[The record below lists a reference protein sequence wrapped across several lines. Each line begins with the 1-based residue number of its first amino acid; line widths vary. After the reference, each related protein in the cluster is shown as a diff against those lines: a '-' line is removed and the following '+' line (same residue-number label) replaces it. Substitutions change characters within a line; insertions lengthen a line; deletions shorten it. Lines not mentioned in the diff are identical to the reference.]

1 MPEDSPI
8 RLLQEA
14 SLQSLAEIRDE
25 VQSLFARYGSKPH
38 QATQTLKNL
47 FWYLSARSQAVSF
60 LVSYGYSW
68 DAEIIL
74 RSFYETAAKILF
86 ICFADENEKPT
97 LIDEFWNGFG
107 PINDRR
113 TARKATFAEQ
123 IFEKGTISSSI
134 LAMLQDG
141 RIFDLEI
148 KGSKS
153 KRKRLEQKWSFSEI
167 IEHLDQRG
175 AAGKPLKGI
184 KSLLLIYGTASHLIH
199 ADQAAMDL
207 MHDRAARSPEERKIL
222 EAVHLSRIMSDQV
235 SITWFCAKAL
245 CEHFHG
251 HFSDAAKMRK
261 AFNRTRELAEP
272 LQMTFDDSQQDF
284 YTRWLSGDS

>member
-1 MPEDSPI
+1 MSEDSPI

-14 SLQSLAEIRDE
+14 SLQSLTDIRDE
-25 VQSLFARYGSKPH
+25 VQSLFSRYGSEPH
-38 QATQTLKNL
+38 PATQTLKNL

-60 LVSYGYSW
+60 LISYGYSW

-86 ICFADENEKPT
+86 ICFAEEDEKPN
-97 LIDEFWNGFG
+97 LIDEFWNGLG
-107 PINDRR
+107 PINDKR
-113 TARKATFAEQ
+113 TARKATFAEKM
-123 IFEKGTISSSI
+123 FEKGGVSFSVF
-134 LAMLQDG
+134 AMLQDG
-141 RIFDLEI
+141 RIFDLETE
-148 KGSKS
+148 GSKS

-167 IEHLDQRG
+167 VEYLDQRG

-184 KSLLLIYGTASHLIH
+184 KSMLHIYGLASHLIH

-207 MHDRAARSPEERKIL
+207 MHDRATRDLEERKIL
-222 EAVHLSRIMSDQV
+222 EGGHVSRIMSDQV

-251 HFSDAAKMRK
+251 HFDDPVKMQNAFDRTMQLTQPFQAAFDA
-261 AFNRTRELAEP
+261 
-272 LQMTFDDSQQDF
+272 SQRDF
-284 YTRWLSGDS
+284 YDQWSKQD